1 LFHRVLAA
9 LAVLLLGPAGVFAQ
23 PAADYYFWRPAS
35 RSDDAARPWAILL
48 PGTSGLSIFD
58 DNEHYFRAAL
68 WLNSLGMDALVI
80 DYHGAAPFVPAAR
93 EGTPGDRLAA
103 IVADALH
110 VQRAEGRMQYECP
123 GVVIGWSLGAAGA
136 WTLAASPSRDA
147 AIKAAAVYYPALVRA
162 QSYRNAVPVLV
173 LQGTA
178 DDVVPERALRVFV
191 AGRAG
196 RSAPIEIVSLEGA
209 AHAFDVT
216 SLQPARTQQ
225 FPPLTGRLQTF
236 AYNADAARTA
246 QQGLERF
253 LAQHGIAGG
262 TCSTP

>member
-9 LAVLLLGPAGVFAQ
+9 LAVLLPGSAGVFAQ
-23 PAADYYFWRPAS
+23 PAADYYFWRPAN
-35 RSDDAARPWAILL
+35 RSDATPRPWAILL

-58 DNEHYFRAAL
+58 DNEHYFRAAF
-68 WLNSLGMDALVI
+68 WLNGRGVDALVV

-103 IVADALH
+103 IVADALN
-110 VQRAEGRMQYECP
+110 VQRAEGRMRPDCP
-123 GVVIGWSLGAAGA
+123 GAVIGWSLGAAGA
-136 WTLAASPSRDA
+136 WTLAASPSRDPA
-147 AIKAAAVYYPALVRA
+147 LKAAAVLYPALIRA
-162 QSYRNAVPVLV
+162 QSYRNALPVLV

-178 DDVVPERALRVFV
+178 DDVNPERALRAFV

-196 RSAPIEIVSLEGA
+196 RSAQIEIVALEGA
-209 AHAFDVT
+209 AHGFDVP

-236 AYNADAARTA
+236 AYNAEAARTA
-246 QQGLERF
+246 QQALQRF
-253 LAQHGIAGG
+253 LSDHGIAGG
-262 TCSTP
+262 TCSAP